1 MASMA
6 SQYSKTKKGFTVIE
20 VMLFLAISGLMMI
33 GIFAASKNGINNQRY
48 STAVTEL
55 QSYFQDQYS
64 AVQNVRN
71 DRPNNTACTPGAVT
85 VGGASTSVG
94 TGQCS
99 VVGRIIV
106 ANSSQR
112 LVSYPIYA
120 TNDVSKLSAA
130 CEDGTN
136 NILSSSCIY
145 AVVNTN
151 NSDNGYQLAWNTS
164 MQWPGSGGTAIGALS
179 IAIYRSPANG
189 QIAMQWSKKSTTN
202 MAQFIA
208 ALSGGPVEICVNR
221 SGWTTIPAMGMM
233 IDTATIGSSNA
244 VSRIAGGDG
253 C

>member
-71 DRPNNTACTPGAVT
+71 DRPSNMTCVPGSVT
-85 VGGASTSVG
+85 VGGTSTSVG
-94 TGQCS
+94 ASQCS
-99 VVGRIIV
+99 VVGRMIV
-106 ANSSQR
+106 ANSSQQ

-120 TNDVSKLSAA
+120 TNDVSKLSAG
-130 CEDGTN
+130 CEDGSN
-136 NILSSSCIY
+136 NILSPSCTY

-151 NSDNGYQLAWNTS
+151 DSNDYRLSWDTS
-164 MQWPGSGGTAIGALS
+164 MQWPGNGAAIGALS
-179 IAIYRSPANG
+179 VAIYRSPANG
-189 QIAMQWSKKSTTN
+189 QMAMQWSKQSTTN
-202 MAQFIA
+202 MAQFLA
-208 ALSGGPVEICVNR
+208 ALDIGPVEMCVNR
-221 SGWTTIPAMGMM
+221 SGWTTIPTMGIM
-233 IDTATIGSSNA
+233 IDTTTIGSSNA